1 MDVRA
6 LSLVFLFSLAGC
18 GLATPLTRGSSSGM
32 GTLAKGRDP
41 VRFLQEANQE
51 IAQRSPELLAIKYK
65 KMKESAFSFF
75 RGSAPLFY
83 QDVQNRFDGPRIP
96 LQGDLHLENLGTY
109 QTSQGAIAYD
119 LNDFDESCTAPVSW
133 ELARCATSIRLAL
146 RDAKIQDASKHV
158 DAFLA
163 SYRQTLQ
170 TLDSSELSSPF
181 VPSNGPAADAI
192 KAAKQHSYLDGM
204 ISNGKFLLGK
214 KLRPVSEP
222 EKGEIERAV
231 QRYAGGKSFYRIK
244 DVASRIAGTA
254 SIGRYRFAVL
264 VEGLTDRPSDDRVLE
279 LKEETSPA
287 ASNTAGNQAERVC
300 RAYGYFLPFPD
311 PLLGTTR
318 LLGMDFLVRELQP
331 AKGGVELA
339 DLKQED
345 WPGFLATV
353 AEVVARAHARS
364 GKAAEILRGIDPAEI
379 SRFAQ
384 EYENQVEQ
392 DYQAFKKA
400 L

>member
-1 MDVRA
+1 MKR
-6 LSLVFLFSLAGC
+6 LLCLLPILTGC
-18 GLATPLTRGSSSGM
+18 GITLSPGM
-32 GTLAKGRDP
+32 AQGAISTHALKRDP
-41 VRFLQEANQE
+41 
-51 IAQRSPELLAIKYK
+51 IAVIQSTDASYAKRNPDLVALKYK

-83 QDVQNRFDGPRIP
+83 QDIKGQLDGVPIP
-96 LQGDLHLENLGTY
+96 IQGDFHLENLGTY
-109 QTSQGAIAYD
+109 QTGGGAIAYD

-170 TLDSSELSSPF
+170 TLDSSELSRPF

-264 VEGLTDRPSDDRVLE
+264 VEGLTDSPSDDRVLE

-287 ASNTAGNQAERVC
+287 ASHTAGNQADRVC